1 MVARLCVVFS
11 CFLVACLG
19 SCGGGGNGTADAA
32 VAGGGL
38 SAGNTGGATATGGAS
53 SPATSGGRQVVS
65 LPDAGTPEADGPVVL
80 PPECVSGTSLVC
92 PCLSGRPGVK
102 VCTEEGRFST
112 CVCAQPTPDA
122 ATPDAAT
129 PDAVTPDAATP
140 DTATGP
146 TTGDTVTF
154 KQGLAIGVMTGYGWP
169 NWGLVGD
176 VVTDPA
182 CLGGVTSSSP
192 CTLTAPWNSP
202 TALCVSG
209 TIAALATIPT
219 QPDYNGNWGIEIGV
233 YASTDG
239 AAIGMPYA
247 SINVSLSGTS
257 TNVLRVVV
265 HRKGDP
271 LTTQYCAAYTGSAI
285 LFASFNTA
293 CWNGGGTA
301 LLPAD
306 VPNINWVAVEIPSS
320 TTAITVDNLCLK
332 SITFN

>member
-1 MVARLCVVFS
+1 MVARLRAVLLS
-11 CFLVACLG
+11 LLLASLG
-19 SCGGGGNGTADAA
+19 GCGGGGNGNADAA
-32 VAGGGL
+32 VAGGGP

-65 LPDAGTPEADGPVVL
+65 LPDAGTSEADGPVVL

-154 KQGLAIGVMTGYGWP
+154 KQGLAVGVMTGYGWP
-169 NWGLVGD
+169 NWGSVGD

-182 CLGGVTSSSP
+182 CLGGVSGDSP
-192 CTLTAPWNSP
+192 CTITAPWNSP
-202 TALCVSG
+202 NALCVSG
-209 TIAALATIPT
+209 TIAALATTPA
-219 QPDYNGNWGIEIGV
+219 QPDYSGNWGLEIGV

-239 AAIGMPYA
+239 SAMGTPYT
-247 SINVSLSGTS
+247 SINVSVSGTS
-257 TNVLRVVV
+257 TNVLRVIV

-285 LFASFNTA
+285 AFTSFNTA
-293 CWNGGGTA
+293 CWNGSGTA